1 MSAKVQPAVMNQHTA
16 VDRVELAVQLI
27 ADRCR
32 TVAAAAE
39 EVKSAAAVSE

>member
-1 MSAKVQPAVMNQHTA
+1 MNQHTA

-27 ADRCR
+27 TDRCR

-39 EVKSAAAVSE
+39 EVKSAAEVSE